1 MNENTEKGFRIKK
14 SLKEKQLGK
23 HINIRRRGKMNCIAQ
38 GLHLIPGSIINIV
51 PFTLKSDLVSTT
63 NDTALLR

>member
-1 MNENTEKGFRIKK
+1 MNENIEKRFRIKK
-14 SLKEKQLGK
+14 SLKEEQLGK
-23 HINIRRRGKMNCIAQ
+23 HINIRREKMNCIAQ
-38 GLHLIPGSIINIV
+38 GLHLIPGTIINIV